1 MTTNIIIMRKKT
13 WLAAC
18 LMAAMLAACGQ
29 KGAKQDAAPAD
40 STAVEATQQQEA
52 AAEQEAA
59 GQFATPQELADFAV
73 ECYRTGEREKLLSH
87 MTANGARKLREEMA
101 IEEQRKADKSYARS
115 LAEMRETLANSTY
128 TCRGEES
135 LGAQNKQY
143 SYKSK
148 PSGYNLRVLLELVGD
163 EWKVDLVGPGR

>member
-1 MTTNIIIMRKKT
+1 MRKKA

-29 KGAKQDAAPAD
+29 KGAKQDGAPAD
-40 STAVEATQQQEA
+40 STAVEATQQHEAGAEEA
-52 AAEQEAA
+52 AAE
-59 GQFATPQELADFAV
+59 QFATPQELADFAV
-73 ECYRTGEREKLLSH
+73 ECYRTGEREKLLPH
-87 MTANGARKLREEMA
+87 MTEAGARKLREELA
-101 IEEQRKADKSYARS
+101 TEEQLKADKSYARS
-115 LAEMRETLANSTY
+115 LAELRETLANSTY

-135 LGAQNKQY
+135 LGAQYKQY

-148 PSGYNLRVLLELVGD
+148 PSGYNLRVLLEAEGG